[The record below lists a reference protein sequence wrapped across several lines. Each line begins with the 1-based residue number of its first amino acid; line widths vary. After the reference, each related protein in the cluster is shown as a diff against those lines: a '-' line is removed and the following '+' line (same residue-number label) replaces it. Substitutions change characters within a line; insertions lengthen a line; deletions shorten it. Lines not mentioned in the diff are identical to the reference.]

1 MLEFKKWILNEII
14 ELRKPSSSIKKSF
27 SNNIIELSFVT
38 SLQNKVK
45 IVFIKKQDQI
55 YEISFYV
62 NESYENIERNEIL
75 GRDPEILPGVLYLIK
90 EKADEINIKKIY
102 FQSYEDK
109 NDSKIVSNINLNPIK
124 NKVFSSLSE
133 IINDIDQEDL
143 KLINNFK
150 EIVSNLKSDSSCL
163 DFLNQINVYF
173 GKILTIF
180 NKLQKDSFEFYF
192 NTNELRNAITSYKH
206 GVEMIKNRR
215 SSLYEKLFNRF
226 FNKNWDLKMNGNN
239 FEITRKTNEF

>member
-1 MLEFKKWILNEII
+1 MLEFKKWILNEIV
-14 ELRKPSSSIKKSF
+14 ELRKPNGSIKKSF
-27 SNNIIELSFVT
+27 RNNIIELSFVT
-38 SLQNKVK
+38 SLKNEVKVT
-45 IVFIKKQDQI
+45 FFKKQDQV
-55 YEISFYV
+55 YEVSFYV
-62 NESYENIERNEIL
+62 NESYEKTERNEIL

-109 NDSKIVSNINLNPIK
+109 NDSKIISNINLNPIK
-124 NKVFSSLSE
+124 NKVFSSLE
-133 IINDIDQEDL
+133 EITNETDNQDLIIINY
-143 KLINNFK
+143 FK
-150 EIVSNLKSDSSCL
+150 ELVSNLKSDTSCL
-163 DFLNQINVYF
+163 DFLNQINIYF

-206 GVEMIKNRR
+206 GIEMIKNRR
-215 SSLYEKLFNRF
+215 SSVYEKLFNRF
-226 FNKNWDLKMNGNN
+226 FNKDWDLKMNGNN